1 MIIEIII
8 ALIVGILIGT
18 ITGLL
23 PGIHTNLI
31 SAILISITLPFEPLA
46 LVIFISSMA
55 ITHTFLDFIPS
66 IYLGAPDED
75 TTLSVMPGHSFLL
88 KGRAHKALCLTL
100 IGSNLAVALTIII
113 IPIFILIIPHVYN
126 FIQRMMGFILIW
138 ASIFLLSREKKS
150 KILACIIFIL
160 SGFLGFISLNSNASQ
175 PLLPLL
181 TGLFGSSTLI
191 YSISVKTKVPKQKIE
206 KLKIDKKQM
215 IKPAIATSL
224 VSPISSFLPGL
235 GSSQAAIIGDAI
247 TKLNKEQFLILLG
260 SINTLVM
267 STSFATL
274 YLINKTRTGAA
285 VAISQLMS
293 IELKILALI
302 IASIIISALV
312 ATILAFNL
320 SKLFAKHLHK
330 INYSKISVCVLIFLT
345 LIIAI
350 FTSWQGLAILIVS
363 TILGLFCIYS
373 GIRRGFLMGSL
384 LIPTILFYLP
394 F

>member
-1 MIIEIII
+1 
-8 ALIVGILIGT
+8 
-18 ITGLL
+18 
-23 PGIHTNLI
+23 
-31 SAILISITLPFEPLA
+31 
-46 LVIFISSMA
+46 
-55 ITHTFLDFIPS
+55 
-66 IYLGAPDED
+66 
-75 TTLSVMPGHSFLL
+75 
-88 KGRAHKALCLTL
+88 
-100 IGSNLAVALTIII
+100 
-113 IPIFILIIPHVYN
+113 
-126 FIQRMMGFILIW
+126 MMGFILIW